1 LKPVETGVAED
12 VNEESD
18 QARLEKS
25 SRWFHVK
32 RGSAPPFH
40 VKRSLFAF
48 PDPVSPHLAARLG
61 GTAIDLE
68 QIRTWVGAQSATVV
82 VVETAGGIFSPLA
95 PSITNLDLT
104 VALEP
109 ATALL
114 VAPDRLGVLHDVT
127 ATLGLAAARGLHISG
142 VALSAPASPDAST
155 GRNAAELSVLGLPT
169 PLAVFP
175 RAAPSDSTSRSAAA
189 AVLRWF
195 DTQAPNL

>member
-12 VNEESD
+12 GNEETD

-32 RGSAPPFH
+32 RSSAPPFH

-48 PDPVSPHLAARLG
+48 PDPVSPHLAARLA

-68 QIRTWVGAQSATVV
+68 QIRNWIGAPSDTVV
-82 VVETAGGIFSPLA
+82 VVETAGGLFSPLG

-104 VALEP
+104 LALEP

-127 ATLGLAAARGLHISG
+127 ATLGLAAARGLRISA
-142 VALSAPASPDAST
+142 VALSAPATPDAST
-155 GRNAAELSVLGLPT
+155 GRNAAEFSVLGLPT

-175 RAAPSDSTSRSAAA
+175 RAAPSDAISRNAAA

-195 DTQAPNL
+195 DAQAANP